1 MIFYECTG
9 CGGLYESLGDALNCC
24 GTGAVE
30 TEGVNTQTNGGDTM
44 NFWVSY
50 LLGFASCAAS
60 LGVFLFGHCLRL
72 AAERDRWIHR
82 YLTVTR
88 LRSLQAGRGADEP
101 LMEVAWQGG
110 IPVVQPVE
118 CPHEIEVENA

>member
-1 MIFYECTG
+1 
-9 CGGLYESLGDALNCC
+9 
-24 GTGAVE
+24 
-30 TEGVNTQTNGGDTM
+30 M

-88 LRSLQAGRGADEP
+88 LRSLQAGRAADEP
-101 LMEVAWQGG
+101 LMEVAWHGG